1 MLPNLSALNPT
12 APSFKKELEALKKR
26 IAKADKARRSAPAP
40 TPQPVPPPAPPP
52 VPVAPA
58 PENLVCKKEEKSN
71 DPDEFW
77 LESDSDE
84 EMPPRRSQEES
95 DGFLRLYKEYR
106 EKNLRDRKENEDML
120 RRQAEQVEAERRRAQ
135 EAVDESNAERLRLL
149 EERRER
155 ERRERQ
161 VERGDAMRGADADD
175 LERDFMNF

>member
-58 PENLVCKKEEKSN
+58 PENLVCKKEEKS

-95 DGFLRLYKEYR
+95 DEFLRLYKEYR
-106 EKNLRDRKENEDML
+106 EKSLRDRERNEAML
-120 RRQAEQVEAERRRAQ
+120 RRQKEATEAERRRAQ
-135 EAVDESNAERLRLL
+135 EAVDEEKAERLRLL

-161 VERGDAMRGADADD
+161 ADRGDGMRGADADD
-175 LERDFMNF
+175 LEREFMNF